1 MKIIAKTSSA
11 LLLCLFAAVLP
22 ASVTAQS
29 KSAPMPPN
37 LEVIE
42 DVPDTGITIAKPE
55 GSKNKTTETRV
66 NGKVTEIQV
75 QSGKSKYVVK
85 PDQEVGNAP
94 RGTVQ
99 GDANRAA
106 QWKIFEFGGPKE
118 GKAVEHVDTLAPA
131 PEPLKPAAA
140 ASSAASTPTKK

>member
-1 MKIIAKTSSA
+1 MKILAKTSSA
-11 LLLCLFAAVLP
+11 LLLCLFAAALP
-22 ASVTAQS
+22 ATLLAQS

-42 DVPDTGITIAKPE
+42 DVPDTGVTIAKPTA
-55 GSKNKTTETRV
+55 SKNKTTETRV

-118 GKAVEHVDTLAPA
+118 GKAVEHADTLAPA
-131 PEPLKPAAA
+131 PEPQNKPAAA
-140 ASSAASTPTKK
+140 SAAASMPPKK